1 MKVSE
6 CSKRSNTPIDTI
18 RYYEKIDLLN
28 VVKEEH
34 SQKDY
39 SEKDVERLCEI
50 AILKKTNLSLEEIK
64 EYLKAK
70 DTIESMMSG
79 KLDFVR
85 IKESLAIL
93 KTLNDKLGE
102 EKNDLLA
109 AQNTIEVAMN
119 SLKENLLR

>member
-64 EYLKAK
+64 EYLKAR

-79 KLDFVR
+79 QLDFVR

>member
-6 CSKRSNTPIDTI
+6 CSRRSSTPIDTI

-39 SEKDVERLCEI
+39 SDKDVERLCDI
-50 AILKKTNLSLEEIK
+50 AILKKTNLSLDEIRD
-64 EYLKAK
+64 YLRAK
-70 DTIESMMSG
+70 DTIESMLSG
-79 KLDFVR
+79 NLDFAK
-85 IKESLAIL
+85 IKESLTTL
-93 KTLNDKLGE
+93 KTLNDKLNE

-109 AQNTIEVAMN
+109 AQGAIEEAMN
-119 SLKENLLR
+119 SLKENLLK

>member
-79 KLDFVR
+79 QLDFVR

-93 KTLNDKLGE
+93 KTLNDKLSE

-109 AQNTIEVAMN
+109 AQNTIEIAMN

>member
-79 KLDFVR
+79 QLDFVR

-93 KTLNDKLGE
+93 KTLNDKLSE

>member
-64 EYLKAK
+64 
-70 DTIESMMSG
+70 
-79 KLDFVR
+79 
-85 IKESLAIL
+85 
-93 KTLNDKLGE
+93 
-102 EKNDLLA
+102 
-109 AQNTIEVAMN
+109 
-119 SLKENLLR
+119 

>member
-79 KLDFVR
+79 QLDFVR